1 MHCLERL
8 YLSHNEFEEI
18 SRNITE
24 LSHLTTL
31 DLSHNHIQYL
41 PLTMSWTNSRMSKLS
56 LAYNNLTT
64 LTHALEEEQTY
75 SRSGSHAINK
85 EKEGE
90 RRNRGFT
97 TFTYVLLTICMIAC
111 TACVYNV
118 IHMCS
123 SHFTTCTMQFTFYY
137 MYCVCISITHVTYL
151 CVHVFM
157 HWYVLYLLFCC
168 PYNFLCDIESSL
180 CSICIYSIY

>member
-123 SHFTTCTMQFTFYY
+123 SHFTTCTVCVLVLHMLHT
-137 MYCVCISITHVTYL
+137 CVCIYALVCVISFVLLSIQLPLWYWKQSMQYMYIQYILVLVLL
-151 CVHVFM
+151 CVCV
-157 HWYVLYLLFCC
+157 
-168 PYNFLCDIESSL
+168 
-180 CSICIYSIY
+180 

>member
-111 TACVYNV
+111 TACV
-118 IHMCS
+118 
-123 SHFTTCTMQFTFYY
+123 SHVQFTCIYY
-137 MYCVCISITHVTYL
+137 MYYCVCISVTHVTYL
-151 CVHVFM
+151 CV
-157 HWYVLYLLFCC
+157 
-168 PYNFLCDIESSL
+168 
-180 CSICIYSIY
+180 CIYALVCVISFVLLSIQLPL

>member
-97 TFTYVLLTICMIAC
+97 TFTYVHVLLNICMIAC

-123 SHFTTCTMQFTFYY
+123 SHFTTCTTVCVLVLHMLHT
-137 MYCVCISITHVTYL
+137 CVCIYALVCVISFVLLSIQL
-151 CVHVFM
+151 P
-157 HWYVLYLLFCC
+157 L
-168 PYNFLCDIESSL
+168 
-180 CSICIYSIY
+180 